1 MALKDILV
9 PDIGNF
15 DSVDVIEVLVK
26 AGDTIAKDDSI
37 ITVESDKASMDIP
50 APYAGVVKEVKVK
63 VGDKVAQGSLM
74 ITLEASEGG
83 DAKAEN
89 KTAQTEP
96 VVEAP
101 KAAPAIP
108 EPSRPAPEP
117 PKPVSYT
124 HLPVR
129 VAKSN
134 ITSGNFPFVSSRLA
148 SVSVSANTMRPSAS
162 VCTISILMP
171 FNAVTTSF
179 CL

>member
-96 VVEAP
+96 VVEACLL
-101 KAAPAIP
+101 
-108 EPSRPAPEP
+108 
-117 PKPVSYT
+117 YT
-124 HLPVR
+124 
-129 VAKSN
+129 S
-134 ITSGNFPFVSSRLA
+134 
-148 SVSVSANTMRPSAS
+148 
-162 VCTISILMP
+162 CIL
-171 FNAVTTSF
+171 
-179 CL
+179 CQ